1 MTPPPRASGDAV
13 AADGRVR
20 RGERSRQAIVRALFE
35 LVRGE
40 QRLSVKRA
48 QAASEAVV
56 LALVRGLPG

>member
-1 MTPPPRASGDAV
+1 
-13 AADGRVR
+13 VR